1 MCERTGTLSKRK
13 ICVICELIVST
24 KQASSSPTV
33 GAEVE
38 VESDV
43 PAPSSP
49 RRPAVPPP
57 EPPVVKQP
65 VSEFCQQIAI

>member
-1 MCERTGTLSKRK
+1 
-13 ICVICELIVST
+13 
-24 KQASSSPTV
+24 
-33 GAEVE
+33 VE
-38 VESDV
+38 IESDV
-43 PAPSSP
+43 PVPSSP